1 MFNNTENIGSDFL
14 EKMAFKKKAKDKAHF
29 DKNKTIDDVVSEQ
42 MKEDIPWQPKDTMAK
57 YIKLMQ
63 YRNKNR
69 LT

>member
-42 MKEDIPWQPKDTMAK
+42 MKEDIPW
-57 YIKLMQ
+57 
-63 YRNKNR
+63 
-69 LT
+69 